1 MCLGANAK
9 MSFCEKN
16 KAENKPWFDMKCRE
30 KRCKKKYIHI
40 KHQINKT
47 DMKNASKLYK
57 TQLNKSYC
65 EYQDKMQILLGK
77 SQGLIQKVFGKYY
90 TILIKKI
97 LMLVIM

>member
-1 MCLGANAK
+1 
-9 MSFCEKN
+9 
-16 KAENKPWFDMKCRE
+16 MKCRE
-30 KRCKKKYIHI
+30 KRQVFHRCKRKYNHI
-40 KHQINKT
+40 KNKHNKT
-47 DMKNASKLYK
+47 NMKNASKLNK

-65 EYQDKMQILLGK
+65 EYQDKTAILLGK